1 MAKVAASQVKA
12 LRDKTGAGM
21 MDCKR
26 ALGETGGDMERAVD
40 WLRAKGLSA
49 AARKAGRAAAEG
61 LVGAAVSGTAGAL
74 VEINAET
81 DFVARNGDFQAFVAA
96 AARAA
101 LAAGGDLEAL
111 KAAALPDGTGP
122 GEGPGE
128 GNVSDRLTE
137 LVGRIGENLVLRRCA
152 GVAVE
157 RGHVASY
164 VHNAAAP
171 GLGRIGVLVGLE
183 SAAAPEK
190 LAAIGKQLAMH
201 VAASRPLALSREAV
215 DPAAVE
221 RERTVLADQARESG
235 RPEAVIEKMIDGRMR
250 KWFEEIVLPDQV
262 FVIDGKS
269 RVRDAVAAAAKETGA
284 PIEVAGFAC
293 FVLGE
298 GVEKRE
304 SDFAAEVAAQAGG
317 R

>member
-1 MAKVAASQVKA
+1 M
-12 LRDKTGAGM
+12 
-21 MDCKR
+21 
-26 ALGETGGDMERAVD
+26 
-40 WLRAKGLSA
+40 
-49 AARKAGRAAAEG
+49 
-61 LVGAAVSGTAGAL
+61 
-74 VEINAET
+74 
-81 DFVARNGDFQAFVAA
+81 
-96 AARAA
+96 
-101 LAAGGDLEAL
+101 
-111 KAAALPDGTGP
+111 
-122 GEGPGE
+122 
-128 GNVSDRLTE
+128 SDRLTE

-235 RPEAVIEKMIDGRMR
+235 RPRR
-250 KWFEEIVLPDQV
+250 
-262 FVIDGKS
+262 
-269 RVRDAVAAAAKETGA
+269 
-284 PIEVAGFAC
+284 
-293 FVLGE
+293 
-298 GVEKRE
+298 
-304 SDFAAEVAAQAGG
+304 
-317 R
+317 